1 MKKVSGSYTLIRE
14 DWWKILVGAS
24 IAVLGAL
31 VTYLLDALPGMN
43 FGEYTY
49 IIIPIISILLN
60 AARKYINKTVY

>member
-1 MKKVSGSYTLIRE
+1 MKKVSGAFTLVKE

-31 VTYLLDALPGMN
+31 ITFLLDSLSGMD

-60 AARKYINKTVY
+60 AARKYISETKY